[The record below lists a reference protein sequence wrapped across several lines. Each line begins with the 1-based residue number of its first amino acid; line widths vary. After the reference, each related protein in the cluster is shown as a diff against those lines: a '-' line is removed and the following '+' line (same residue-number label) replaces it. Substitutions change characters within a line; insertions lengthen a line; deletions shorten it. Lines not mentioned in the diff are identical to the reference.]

1 RESDHR
7 AWTPVTYTVTR
18 QNATI
23 QGLIQGKAYFFRI
36 AAENIIGMGPF
47 TETTKEILIR
57 DPITVPDRPEDLEV
71 KAVTKNSV
79 TLTWNP
85 PKYNGGSDITMYV
98 LESRLIG
105 KDKFHKVTKEKMLD
119 RKFTVE
125 GLKEGDTYEYRVSA
139 CNIVG
144 QGKPSFCTK
153 PITCKDEIAPPTL
166 DLDFRDK
173 LIVRVGEA
181 FSLTGRYSGKPAPKV
196 TWLKDDIVLKE
207 DDRIKIKTTPTTLCL
222 GILKSVREDTGKYC
236 VTVENSTGSR
246 KGFCQVNVVDRPSPP
261 VGPVIFDEVFKDHMV
276 VSWKPPLDDGGS
288 EITNYIIEKKD
299 THKDLWMPVTSS
311 TVKTTCKIP
320 KLLEGREYQIRIYAE
335 NLYGISDPLISDEMK
350 AKDRFRVPD
359 APEQP
364 IIKDVTKDSAVV
376 VWNKPYD
383 GGKPITNYIVEKK
396 ETMATRWV
404 KATKDPIFPGTKFKV
419 PDLLEGCQ
427 YEFRV
432 SAENEIGVGDPSPPS
447 KPIFARD
454 PIAKPSPPVNPEA
467 VDKTKNSVDLSWQP
481 PRHDGNGK
489 IIGYLIEYQKVGDE
503 EWKQANLTADSCPE
517 TNYKVTGLTEGLTY
531 KFRVKAVNAA
541 GESDPAHVPDPV
553 EVKDRLE
560 PPELILD
567 ANMAREQYV
576 KAGDTLRLSAVIKG
590 VPFPKV
596 TWKKD
601 DLEVSPKADIEVTG
615 VGSKLEIRNTVHED
629 GGMYSLTVENPAG
642 SKTVSVKVVVLDKPG
657 PPRNLNISD
666 VRSDSCYL
674 TWMEPEDDGG
684 SVITNYVV
692 ERKDVASAQWVAISS
707 SSKKRSHMAKYLME
721 GTQYL
726 FRVAAENQYGR
737 GPYVETLKPI
747 KAIDPL
753 HPPGPPKN
761 LHHVDVDKTEVSLVW
776 NRPDRDGGAEITGY
790 LVEYQEDG
798 ADEWTKFQ
806 TVPML
811 DCVVT
816 GL

>member
-1 RESDHR
+1 RTIDGK
-7 AWTPVTYTVTR
+7 AWTKV
-18 QNATI
+18 NANCGSTSFVVPD
-23 QGLIQGKAYFFRI
+23 LISGQEYFFRVR
-36 AAENIIGMGPF
+36 AENRFGVGPPA
-47 TETTKEILIR
+47 ETIQRTTAR
-57 DPITVPDRPEDLEV
+57 DPIHPPDPPIKL
-71 KAVTKNSV
+71 KIGLVTKNTVS
-79 TLTWNP
+79 LTWKP
-85 PKYNGGSDITMYV
+85 PKNDGGAPVTHYNVECLRWDRTGEV
-98 LESRLIG
+98 
-105 KDKFHKVTKEKMLD
+105 KETWKQCNRRD
-119 RKFTVE
+119 VEETKFTVE
-125 GLKEGDTYEYRVSA
+125 DLVEGGEYEFRVKAVNIAGPSRPSATVGPLVVKDQTCPPSIELKEFMEVEEGTDV
-139 CNIVG
+139 NIVAKIKG
-144 QGKPSFCTK
+144 VPF
-153 PITCKDEIAPPTL
+153 PTL
-166 DLDFRDK
+166 
-173 LIVRVGEA
+173 
-181 FSLTGRYSGKPAPKV
+181 
-196 TWLKDDIVLKE
+196 TWLKASPKKPDDKTPVAYDQHVNKIV
-207 DDRIKIKTTPTTLCL
+207 
-222 GILKSVREDTGKYC
+222 GEDTC
-236 VTVENSTGSR
+236 TLLIQQSRRSDTGLYTITA
-246 KGFCQVNVVDRPSPP
+246 VNNLGTASKEMRLNVLGRPGPP
-261 VGPVIFDEVFKDHMV
+261 VGPIKFESILADKMTI
-276 VSWKPPLDDGGS
+276 SWLPPLDDGGS
-288 EITNYIIEKKD
+288 KITNYVIEKKEANRRTWD
-299 THKDLWMPVTSS
+299 AHRDLWMPVTSA

-320 KLLEGREYQIRIYAE
+320 KLLEGRDYQIRIYAE

-364 IIKDVTKDSAVV
+364 IIKNVTKDSAVV

-404 KATKDPIFPGTKFKV
+404 RVTKDPIFPSTQFKV

-454 PIAKPSPPVNPEA
+454 PIAKPSPPINPEA
-467 VDKTKNSVDLSWQP
+467 IDKTKNSVDLSWQP

-489 IIGYLIEYQKVGDE
+489 IIGYLVEYQKVGDE
-503 EWKQANLTADSCPE
+503 EWKKANLAPDSCPE

-541 GESDPAHVPDPV
+541 GESEPAYVPEPV

-567 ANMAREQYV
+567 ANMAREQHV

-596 TWKKD
+596 SWKKED
-601 DLEVSPKADIEVTG
+601 HEVSPKADIEVTG

-629 GGMYSLTVENPAG
+629 GGTYSLTVENPAG

-657 PPRNLNISD
+657 PPRNLQVSE

-726 FRVAAENQYGR
+726 FRVAAENQFGR

-753 HPPGPPKN
+753 
-761 LHHVDVDKTEVSLVW
+761 
-776 NRPDRDGGAEITGY
+776 
-790 LVEYQEDG
+790 
-798 ADEWTKFQ
+798 
-806 TVPML
+806 
-811 DCVVT
+811 
-816 GL
+816 

>member
-7 AWTPVTYTVTR
+7 AWTPVSYTVTR
-18 QNATI
+18 QNATV
-23 QGLIQGKAYFFRI
+23 QGLTEGKAYFFRI

-47 TETTKEILIR
+47 TETTKEIVIR

-105 KDKFHKVTKEKMLD
+105 KEKFHRVTKEKMLD
-119 RKFTVE
+119 RKYTVE

-153 PITCKDEIAPPTL
+153 PITCKDEIAPPSL

-196 TWLKDDIVLKE
+196 TWLKDNIVVKE
-207 DDRIKIKTTPTTLCL
+207 NDRTKIKTTPTTLCL
-222 GILKSVREDTGKYC
+222 GVLKSVREDSGKYC

-261 VGPVIFDEVFKDHMV
+261 VGPVIFDEVHKDHMI

-299 THKDLWMPVTSS
+299 AHRDLWMPVTSA
-311 TVKTTCKIP
+311 TIKTTCKIP

-376 VWNKPYD
+376 VWKKPYD

-404 KATKDPIFPGTKFKV
+404 RVTKDPIFPSTEFKV
-419 PDLLEGCQ
+419 PDLLEGCE

-454 PIAKPSPPVNPEA
+454 PI
-467 VDKTKNSVDLSWQP
+467 
-481 PRHDGNGK
+481 GK
-489 IIGYLIEYQKVGDE
+489 
-503 EWKQANLTADSCPE
+503 
-517 TNYKVTGLTEGLTY
+517 
-531 KFRVKAVNAA
+531 
-541 GESDPAHVPDPV
+541 
-553 EVKDRLE
+553 
-560 PPELILD
+560 
-567 ANMAREQYV
+567 
-576 KAGDTLRLSAVIKG
+576 
-590 VPFPKV
+590 
-596 TWKKD
+596 
-601 DLEVSPKADIEVTG
+601 
-615 VGSKLEIRNTVHED
+615 
-629 GGMYSLTVENPAG
+629 
-642 SKTVSVKVVVLDKPG
+642 
-657 PPRNLNISD
+657 
-666 VRSDSCYL
+666 
-674 TWMEPEDDGG
+674 
-684 SVITNYVV
+684 
-692 ERKDVASAQWVAISS
+692 
-707 SSKKRSHMAKYLME
+707 
-721 GTQYL
+721 
-726 FRVAAENQYGR
+726 
-737 GPYVETLKPI
+737 
-747 KAIDPL
+747 
-753 HPPGPPKN
+753 
-761 LHHVDVDKTEVSLVW
+761 
-776 NRPDRDGGAEITGY
+776 
-790 LVEYQEDG
+790 
-798 ADEWTKFQ
+798 
-806 TVPML
+806 
-811 DCVVT
+811 
-816 GL
+816 